1 MNLKRAALCTAFA
14 LALSSPA
21 FGQQCGGDFGAWR
34 EGVKAE
40 AAAEGV
46 GQRGLSA
53 LDRAELSQRV
63 INMDRGQRVFTQTF
77 AEFAGRMINDYRLTH
92 GKRNLERY
100 RQTFARAESEFG
112 VPAPVISSFWAL
124 ETDFGA
130 VQGDFS
136 TLDALTTLAFDCRR
150 PELFRP
156 ELIALLR
163 LIDQGTVSADVTGA
177 WAGEI
182 GQLQMLPSDYLRLG
196 VDGDGDG
203 RVDLKGSA
211 PDAILTAANKL
222 RALGWKPG
230 QPWMDEVEVPENL
243 PWDQTG
249 RVSKLPRAQWAAW
262 GVRLRGGSALPADE
276 LPAALVLPMGYK
288 GPAFLVYDN
297 YDTYLQWNKSLV
309 YTLTAAQLA
318 RRLDGAPPFRRGN
331 PDPGLSP
338 EQMKQLQRK
347 LLEMGYDVGSVDGI
361 LGLNT
366 RMAVRQIQLKLGLPA
381 DGWPTPSLLA
391 QL

>member
-1 MNLKRAALCTAFA
+1 
-14 LALSSPA
+14 
-21 FGQQCGGDFGAWR
+21 
-34 EGVKAE
+34 
-40 AAAEGV
+40 
-46 GQRGLSA
+46 
-53 LDRAELSQRV
+53 
-63 INMDRGQRVFTQTF
+63 
-77 AEFAGRMINDYRLTH
+77 
-92 GKRNLERY
+92 
-100 RQTFARAESEFG
+100 
-112 VPAPVISSFWAL
+112 
-124 ETDFGA
+124 DFGA

-309 YTLTAAQLA
+309 Y
-318 RRLDGAPPFRRGN
+318 
-331 PDPGLSP
+331 
-338 EQMKQLQRK
+338 
-347 LLEMGYDVGSVDGI
+347 
-361 LGLNT
+361 
-366 RMAVRQIQLKLGLPA
+366 
-381 DGWPTPSLLA
+381 
-391 QL
+391 

>member
-1 MNLKRAALCTAFA
+1 
-14 LALSSPA
+14 
-21 FGQQCGGDFGAWR
+21 
-34 EGVKAE
+34 
-40 AAAEGV
+40 
-46 GQRGLSA
+46 
-53 LDRAELSQRV
+53 
-63 INMDRGQRVFTQTF
+63 
-77 AEFAGRMINDYRLTH
+77 
-92 GKRNLERY
+92 
-100 RQTFARAESEFG
+100 
-112 VPAPVISSFWAL
+112 
-124 ETDFGA
+124 
-130 VQGDFS
+130 
-136 TLDALTTLAFDCRR
+136 
-150 PELFRP
+150 
-156 ELIALLR
+156 
-163 LIDQGTVSADVTGA
+163 GTVSADVTGA